1 MAAGIKRMRY
11 EYLLMLIGALWTL
24 AFSFLIQ
31 LTPHLSPVGDDG
43 SYVAAARLLYLD
55 GQIDN
60 TRPMLTSA
68 IYGLPF
74 LLGLADNA
82 VINWGLTLNFIAW
95 FASILLIFKTLE
107 LSTTRR
113 IAFIGSASC
122 IFFIGHLA
130 HAFNLLTECIFIAGI
145 LASVYC
151 VARYYKTL
159 RAENLSIAISIL
171 LFNSLI
177 KPVALGLAIIIIIF
191 FFRCLKEIALN
202 RYSILV
208 LTAVGLI
215 HYQSMSVK
223 RLYGDYTI
231 SYIGDITYYNYIGS
245 KADAYRRGVEFE
257 PGTDERY
264 FSMIKLSS
272 HQVKQLAKNDMR
284 EQLSHN
290 TLNLIR
296 AYGFCIYSNSSK
308 GNFIVSM
315 TTNDAGTWYFDAAK
329 FTFKAISKLQN
340 IIFTMVSVAISF
352 YFLVKPRRH
361 PPFYRLL
368 SVMTLLIFFIS
379 GMSCF
384 QCDRFHIAFFPL
396 MIIMLSHLVEH
407 RRLHWAT
414 T

>member
-60 TRPMLTSA
+60 TRPMLISA

-82 VINWGLTLNFIAW
+82 VVNWGLTLNFIAW

-191 FFRCLKEIALN
+191 FFRRLKEIALN
-202 RYSILV
+202 GYSILV
-208 LTAVGLI
+208 LIAVGLI
-215 HYQSMSVK
+215 HFQAINVK
-223 RLYGDYTI
+223 KLYGDYTI
-231 SYIGDITYYNYIGS
+231 SYISDITYYNYLGA
-245 KADAYRRGVEFE
+245 KADAYRRGADFE
-257 PGTDERY
+257 PGKDERY
-264 FSMIKLSS
+264 SAMRKLTS
-272 HQVKQLAKNDMR
+272 HEVKVLAKEDLR
-284 EQLSHN
+284 EQISNN

-296 AYGFCIYSNSSK
+296 AYAFCIYSNSSK
-308 GNFIVSM
+308 GSFIVSQ
-315 TTNDAGTWYFDAAK
+315 TTNINGTWYFKICWLA
-329 FTFKAISKLQN
+329 FKAISKLQN
-340 IIFTMVSVAISF
+340 ISFTIISVGVSF
-352 YFLVKPRRH
+352 YLLLKGRSH

-368 SVMTLLIFFIS
+368 SLITLFIFFIS
-379 GMSCF
+379 AMSCF

-396 MIIMLSHLVEH
+396 MILMLLHLIEF
-407 RRLHWAT
+407 RKRSA
-414 T
+414 